1 LAPACR
7 ALAYCCWRATA
18 SLLLSQNLIFI
29 AAAVQVALW
38 LRTRIVSCIA
48 VIGLADGIGVNV
60 GRIGG
65 MLSPIFAALAAT
77 GLFQL
82 EKLFSAR
89 AEARQFLE
97 N

>member
-1 LAPACR
+1 
-7 ALAYCCWRATA
+7 
-18 SLLLSQNLIFI
+18 
-29 AAAVQVALW
+29 
-38 LRTRIVSCIA
+38 

-89 AEARQFLE
+89 AEARQFVE